1 MVIHGIYLKSR
12 PKGKWHLISVAISA
26 EAAQLEID
34 QTLKQAQLQG
44 NEQAEAAVQIYDSA
58 FHIPELLSEVKE
70 QKLMYN

>member
-34 QTLKQAQLQG
+34 ETLKQAQAQG
-44 NEQAEAAVQIYDSA
+44 NDQAEAGVQIYESA
-58 FHIPELLSEVKE
+58 FHIPELLSNLKD
-70 QKLMYN
+70 QKIMYN

>member
-34 QTLKQAQLQG
+34 VTLRNALAQG
-44 NEQAEAAVQIYDSA
+44 NDLAEAGVQIYDSA
-58 FHIPELLSEVKE
+58 FHIPELLSDLKN
-70 QKLMYN
+70 QKIMYN

>member
-34 QTLKQAQLQG
+34 ETLKIALRQG
-44 NEQAEAAVQIYDSA
+44 NEKAEAGVQIYDCA
-58 FHIPELLSEVKE
+58 FHIPELLSDLKD
-70 QKLMYN
+70 QKIMYN